1 MSNIRTGTIS
11 GINGTDPVTLTKQ
24 SAAKMVL
31 KVTGNSADTIS
42 SSLNVASITD
52 NGTGDYTLNMTSA
65 FNQAQVV
72 LLGSGQHGTSDN
84 DDQRTITHQNRSNT
98 TSAQRIRRTYANGN
112 SSLND
117 GGYSVIIM
125 GDLA

>member
-1 MSNIRTGTIS
+1 VS
-11 GINGTDPVTLTKQ
+11 
-24 SAAKMVL
+24 L

-42 SSLNVASITD
+42 FSLNVASITD

-98 TSAQRIRRTYANGN
+98 TSAQ
-112 SSLND
+112 
-117 GGYSVIIM
+117 
-125 GDLA
+125 